1 MTPFAARRR
10 MASRVEAGSQFW
22 PRLSVVPS
30 TSRRTARTLAG
41 VDQLPGTTGAAPRF
55 FSSMSAP

>member
-1 MTPFAARRR
+1 